1 MTLDIKAQG
10 NSRVGVVIPL
20 YNRAGIVSR
29 TLQSVL
35 EQTLQPT
42 RLVIV
47 DDGSTDGSAET
58 AERWLAGHDPT
69 FEWTVL
75 RAPHRKAAAA
85 RNRGFTDVQDL
96 PLVTFLDSD
105 DRWPADF
112 LLRCSV
118 ALAARPDAVAASA
131 DREIEG
137 PDRRHVNPDLHAISS
152 DPALWLARND
162 AGIASCSV
170 LRSEAVSAVG
180 GWNQDESAGED
191 FLLFLA
197 LARRGG
203 WLHVPGMPVRFK
215 RNTGN
220 AGGQQ
225 GNLSRSQPINHWQWA
240 KLAEQEFDAH
250 PGQGAR
256 REAMR
261 QAVAWRWSSAGNH
274 LVRNRMFSKAN
285 EAYRR
290 AAALGKP
297 SISLRLRLLAS
308 HLLAPTSRRP

>member
-1 MTLDIKAQG
+1 MTPDIKEQG

-20 YNRAGIVSR
+20 YNRAGIVPR

-35 EQTLQPT
+35 EQTHQPT

-75 RAPHRKAAAA
+75 RAPRRKAAAA
-85 RNRGFTDVQDL
+85 RNRGFTEVQDL

-105 DRWPADF
+105 DCWPADF
-112 LLRCSV
+112 LLRCST
-118 ALAARPDAVAASA
+118 ALAARPAAVAAST

-152 DPALWLARND
+152 DPALWLVRND

-180 GWNQDESAGED
+180 GWNQDEFAGED
-191 FLLFLA
+191 FLLFTA
-197 LARRGG
+197 IARQGG

-220 AGGQQ
+220 TGGQQ
-225 GNLSRSQPINHWQWA
+225 GNLSRSEPMKHWQWA
-240 KLAEQEFDAH
+240 KLAAQEFEAR
-250 PGQGAR
+250 PGQGER
-256 REAMR
+256 RQAMR

-274 LVRNRMFSKAN
+274 LVRNRMFGKAN

-290 AAALGKP
+290 SAALGRP
-297 SISLRLRLLAS
+297 SPSLRLRLLVS
-308 HLLAPTSRRP
+308 HILSLSSGR